1 MCCGGCLAELT
12 RTQSLGFHISQAH
25 PLPETDQTTELPPP
39 LSPLEALQKHPKRTL
54 TSSEEIDWR
63 CGRRLSLGGNLEGS
77 LDDGDAVVVCNT
89 DGSIAGMG
97 LAEADHQLRPKVVF
111 EAAG

>member
-1 MCCGGCLAELT
+1 MY
-12 RTQSLGFHISQAH
+12 
-25 PLPETDQTTELPPP
+25 
-39 LSPLEALQKHPKRTL
+39 PKRTL
-54 TSSEEIDWR
+54 TSSEEVDWR
-63 CGRRLSLGGNLEGS
+63 CGRRLSLGENLEGS

>member
-1 MCCGGCLAELT
+1 L
-12 RTQSLGFHISQAH
+12 
-25 PLPETDQTTELPPP
+25 QTY
-39 LSPLEALQKHPKRTL
+39 PKRTL

-63 CGRRLSLGGNLEGS
+63 YGRRLSLGGS
-77 LDDGDAVVVCNT
+77 LDDGIAVVVCNA

-97 LAEADHQLRPKVVF
+97 VAEADHQLRPKVVF